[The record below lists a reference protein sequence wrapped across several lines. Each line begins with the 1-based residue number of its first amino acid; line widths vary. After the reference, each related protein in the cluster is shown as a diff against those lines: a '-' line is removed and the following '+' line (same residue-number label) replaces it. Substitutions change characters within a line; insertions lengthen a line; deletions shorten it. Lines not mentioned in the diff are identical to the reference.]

1 VTTDA
6 KGRVTAGTAPTTFS
20 GYGLIDTSAN
30 LASALTDET
39 GTGAAVFQT
48 APQFITSIQV
58 TNSTTANAN
67 SNTVILP
74 GRIELVPT
82 NGMILDGGNNRIQS
96 VTNTLVLSNS
106 YGGVSLKSVG
116 AFNAEFSLGTDGS
129 FAYNAGGASKM
140 FANQNGVAIVV
151 RVPMYVS
158 SGSYTAPAYSFE
170 SASSDGMW
178 RIAAGNIGI
187 KTNLTVVGTVTATN
201 GVFGAYGS
209 MSIGTTNATYTPGA
223 TTTNI
228 ISGYDYRKAFGGIGI
243 VTNSF
248 WVTNAGDYRISF
260 GSAIQPG
267 ANNQTQHITVRTN
280 GVDWPYVRLTVNNLS
295 STAWET
301 GFKETVITLPA
312 NAVVSLWLWDSST
325 TGTAS
330 TANLVFNLRPA
341 N

>member
-1 VTTDA
+1 
-6 KGRVTAGTAPTTFS
+6 
-20 GYGLIDTSAN
+20 
-30 LASALTDET
+30 
-39 GTGAAVFQT
+39 
-48 APQFITSIQV
+48 
-58 TNSTTANAN
+58 
-67 SNTVILP
+67 
-74 GRIELVPT
+74 
-82 NGMILDGGNNRIQS
+82 
-96 VTNTLVLSNS
+96 
-106 YGGVSLKSVG
+106 
-116 AFNAEFSLGTDGS
+116 
-129 FAYNAGGASKM
+129 
-140 FANQNGVAIVV
+140 
-151 RVPMYVS
+151 MYVS

-170 SASSDGMW
+170 SAASDGMW

-312 NAVVSLWLWDSST
+312 NAVVSLWFWDSST